1 MKRIMTATMVLI
13 GLTFFN
19 LACADANTP
28 DEDKKQIE
36 VLIETYQKALATSDA
51 TLASSLYT
59 KNAKFMPSAG
69 PSAIGTANIKGSYE
83 YVFSLITV
91 NIAFTIDEVVFIGN
105 YAYVTSTSKGTSLI
119 KATNS
124 TVPEINREFFLFEKE
139 GGQWKI
145 ARYMFNKMTN

>member
-36 VLIETYQKALATSDA
+36 VLIETYQKALA
-51 TLASSLYT
+51 